1 MTVQLTKGQRAM
13 IAFSAYGLSEAEA
26 ENFEAAV
33 VQRLTR
39 LMDGGVTHVLGKN
52 HIRAAITS
60 ELARG
65 K

>member
-1 MTVQLTKGQRAM
+1 MTVQLTKEQRAL
-13 IAFSAYGLSEAEA
+13 IAFSAYGLNPAEA
-26 ENFEAAV
+26 ENFENAV

-39 LMDGGVTHVLGKN
+39 LMDSGVTHVLGKN

-60 ELARG
+60 ELAAG